1 MTSQVPQMK
10 GFHYLC
16 VPVVNLWTWIG
27 APLFSVFQQLFVS
40 MAGSQ
45 VLKYKWVSA
54 WVKIW
59 SVAFYFFSLPGR
71 ICSLDEFFAEK
82 ELQAVWDCLL
92 VTRSCSDAP
101 YVLCSLWLQCII
113 QEYLTQS
120 SHNLVSFFFCFTLHN
135 LNHKHSILRH
145 NMTISTLK
153 CSSFIQSLA

>member
-1 MTSQVPQMK
+1 MLGWDTKAGLTLTLLRRKVRHDLQVPQMK
-10 GFHYLC
+10 CFHYLC

-59 SVAFYFFSLPGR
+59 SVAFYFFSFPGR

-113 QEYLTQS
+113 QEYLTPS
-120 SHNLVSFFFCFTLHN
+120 SHNLVSFFLFHV
-135 LNHKHSILRH
+135 
-145 NMTISTLK
+145 
-153 CSSFIQSLA
+153 A